1 MAVSFRE
8 IVSGSIFGLGTA
20 LAFSIS
26 PIFVRMGM
34 AEGHSAEIGLAIG
47 LIAAALAYFVVLLI
61 SDRQAL
67 QVRAVGEFRL
77 AGWELAA
84 ALSIVTGTWLR
95 YEAMALVPLAIVS
108 ALGRVNILVILLL
121 ARRTV
126 TTRVWVGGFL
136 IIAGT
141 VLLSL

>member
-1 MAVSFRE
+1 MAVSIRDV
-8 IVSGSIFGLGTA
+8 VSGSVFGLGTA
-20 LAFSIS
+20 MAFSVS

-47 LIAAALAYFVVLLI
+47 LIAAALAYFMVLLV

-67 QVRAVGEFRL
+67 QVGAVGEVRL

-126 TTRVWVGGFL
+126 TPRVWVGGFL

>member
-1 MAVSFRE
+1 MAVSVRE
-8 IVSGSIFGLGTA
+8 IASGSVFGLGTA
-20 LAFSIS
+20 LAFSVS
-26 PIFVRMGM
+26 PIFVRLGM

-47 LIAAALAYFVVLLI
+47 LIAAALAYFLVLVC
-61 SDRQAL
+61 SDRQSLHLGA
-67 QVRAVGEFRL
+67 AGEWRL

-108 ALGRVNILVILLL
+108 ALGRVNILVILLI
-121 ARRTV
+121 ARRSV
-126 TTRVWVGGFL
+126 KLRVWVGGFL
-136 IIAGT
+136 IIAGS